1 MRFGLASKLG
11 LLLIVVAAI
20 TVMPVSAQQST
31 ETPVPDSSLHTLT
44 VSGSGTAYAP
54 PDVAYVDLGVQTVDT
69 DLATAF
75 SKTGDAISSVLKA
88 LKALGI
94 ADADIQT
101 SGINVSPQYQY
112 DNNGNITGKPTYTVS
127 NTIHVTV
134 RQVDQVEKVLT
145 DSVESGANTIQ
156 GLSFGI
162 QDMDTVEAHARVQAV
177 DNAKSRAQQLASELG
192 VTLGKPLV
200 VTEVPQSTV
209 PPPINFGIRAGVAAA
224 PAASQPVS
232 QGQLSVE
239 VDVEITFSIS

>member
-1 MRFGLASKLG
+1 M
-11 LLLIVVAAI
+11 
-20 TVMPVSAQQST
+20 SAQQST
-31 ETPVPDSSLHTLT
+31 DTPTPDSTLHTLT
-44 VSGSGTAYAP
+44 VGGTGTAYAP
-54 PDVAYVDLGVQTVDT
+54 PDVAYVDLGVQTIDT

-75 SKTGDAISSVLKA
+75 SKTGDSISSVLKA

-112 DNNGNITGKPTYTVS
+112 DNNGNITGKPSYTVS

-177 DNAKSRAQQLASELG
+177 DDAKSRAQQLASELG

-200 VTEVPQSTV
+200 VTETPQTTV
-209 PPPINFGIRAGVAAA
+209 PTPITFGARAGVAAVA

-239 VDVEITFSIS
+239 VDVQITFSIS